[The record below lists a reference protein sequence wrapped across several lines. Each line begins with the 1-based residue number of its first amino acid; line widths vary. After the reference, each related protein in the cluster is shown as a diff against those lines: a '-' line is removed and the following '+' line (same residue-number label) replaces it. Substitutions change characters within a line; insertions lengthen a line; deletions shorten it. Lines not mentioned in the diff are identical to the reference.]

1 MTKTVLVT
9 GGAGYIGS
17 HTVLALV
24 GAGWTPVILD
34 NFCNSSKTA
43 VDRLSELTQREIVCI
58 EGDVRD
64 TALCTDILRKH
75 ECKSVIHFAGLKAVG
90 ESHEKPLEYYSTN
103 VTGSL
108 SLMQAMEEA
117 GADRII
123 FSSSA
128 TVYGPPE
135 YLPYTEDHPLNPQS
149 PYGQSKRHVE
159 DILRDASAGEDGL
172 RYAILRYFNPV
183 GADPSGRIG
192 EDPRDIPNNL
202 MPFIAQVAV
211 GRREQLSVFGDDYE
225 TRDGTGVRDYIHV
238 TDLARAHVLA
248 LEKLERDDESI
259 TVNIGTGQGY
269 SVLEMVRA
277 FEAGSGKSIPYQIA
291 PRRDGDIAEFYAD
304 PKHAEELLG
313 WRAELDLEKMC
324 ADHWRWQSQNP
335 DGYEG

>member
-1 MTKTVLVT
+1 
-9 GGAGYIGS
+9 
-17 HTVLALV
+17 
-24 GAGWTPVILD
+24 
-34 NFCNSSKTA
+34 
-43 VDRLSELTQREIVCI
+43 
-58 EGDVRD
+58 
-64 TALCTDILRKH
+64 
-75 ECKSVIHFAGLKAVG
+75 
-90 ESHEKPLEYYSTN
+90 
-103 VTGSL
+103 
-108 SLMQAMEEA
+108 
-117 GADRII
+117 
-123 FSSSA
+123 
-128 TVYGPPE
+128 
-135 YLPYTEDHPLNPQS
+135 
-149 PYGQSKRHVE
+149 
-159 DILRDASAGEDGL
+159 
-172 RYAILRYFNPV
+172 
-183 GADPSGRIG
+183 
-192 EDPRDIPNNL
+192 